1 MVRNIRLVFQPR
13 TTVRGGTFKPIESP
27 VTEEEIEFG
36 CYDFRPHI
44 YATVRNLEWQP
55 SLNSANEDHLKTI
68 KEWMQ
73 EKKGK
78 EGEKRIFSIIDKCFS
93 DIYEAYVYRSPHAAR
108 RYGDV
113 LICLSGLNRG
123 QWCLFQCL

>member
-1 MVRNIRLVFQPR
+1 MV
-13 TTVRGGTFKPIESP
+13 GTFKPIESP
-27 VTEEEIEFG
+27 ALAEEEIEFG

-68 KEWMQ
+68 KNGC
-73 EKKGK
+73 KRRK
-78 EGEKRIFSIIDKCFS
+78 EGKAHLPIIDKCFS

-108 RYGDV
+108 RYRT
-113 LICLSGLNRG
+113 S
-123 QWCLFQCL
+123 